1 MSLNKIKPYT
11 FCKLKDGN
19 YFLIVE
25 VKKRRVDLGL
35 LNELVCEGAIFD
47 STFVKLDP
55 DLVEVLADKIN
66 IRTASFQK
74 INSFIFK
81 HDIKM
86 NNWIYFDEIESF
98 IKRKEIEFS
107 VPKDF
112 EIKYI

>member
-1 MSLNKIKPYT
+1 MKSNKIKPYT

-25 VKKRRVDLGL
+25 VRKRRIDLGL
-35 LNELVCEGAIFD
+35 LNELICEGAIFD
-47 STFVKLDP
+47 SDFVKLNSDIT
-55 DLVEVLADKIN
+55 EVNLNKIN

-81 HDIKM
+81 HNIKM
-86 NNWIYFDEIESF
+86 NNWIYFNEIESF

>member
-1 MSLNKIKPYT
+1 MKSNKIKPYT

-25 VKKRRVDLGL
+25 
-35 LNELVCEGAIFD
+35 
-47 STFVKLDP
+47 
-55 DLVEVLADKIN
+55 
-66 IRTASFQK
+66 K

-81 HDIKM
+81 NNIKM

-98 IKRKEIEFS
+98 IKRKDIEFS
-107 VPKDF
+107 VSKDF